1 MCDWIDDLKKQDAEQ
16 QEASANSNAMRLHDA
31 GVVRAKAPDL
41 WTLLIAQID
50 ADFKEL
56 REAFPNDLSRQG
68 ELTRRGDSY
77 IIRGR
82 KLPISVMKLTLNLA
96 GSCINI
102 SQALKQEFVD
112 RPTLMPLK
120 PIDFV
125 VTKDE
130 DVVFFW
136 KDWTYTDPTEL
147 AEKFVKLV
155 CRIYQR

>member
-68 ELTRRGDSY
+68 D
-77 IIRGR
+77 
-82 KLPISVMKLTLNLA
+82 LNLA